1 MKVARA
7 DGGQDQDWL
16 TSREA
21 ARRLGIATRDLY
33 DLIDRGALAA
43 YHVEGDLLLRPD
55 DLAAYRGRPPA

>member
-1 MKVARA
+1 MKVVRA
-7 DGGQDQDWL
+7 DGVQDKDWL

-43 YHVEGDLLLRPD
+43 YPVEGDLLLRPD
-55 DLAAYRGRPPA
+55 DVAAYRRHPPA